1 MNFNKEKNIILIFKD
16 YFSIGTKT
24 AIKICYT
31 LGINPFQKGNKLS
44 SQFFENF
51 SKDVLD
57 FIKKNF
63 KTKEECF
70 ILWYENINWEI
81 SIKTFKG
88 YKHTN
93 KLPVRGQ
100 RSHPN
105 AKTCKKL
112 SKW

>member
-1 MNFNKEKNIILIFKD
+1 MVLLVFVLLTYFQIKMNFNKEKNIILIFKD

-70 ILWYENINWEI
+70 IL
-81 SIKTFKG
+81 
-88 YKHTN
+88 
-93 KLPVRGQ
+93 
-100 RSHPN
+100 
-105 AKTCKKL
+105 
-112 SKW
+112 